1 MSGKEQQAGHGIKV
15 RAAAQRKR
23 ILHAAQKC
31 FVERGFRAASMATI
45 AETAAMSPG
54 LIYRY
59 FRGKN
64 EIILAIIEQQLGVA
78 RERIAE
84 LHATEDIAAAL
95 AGSYGVAEQEDGE
108 RISAPLFLEMS
119 AEATRNTQIA
129 AAAHVS
135 DAAVREAIAQVLMR
149 GSAQGGYGMSR
160 AAAVERALM
169 LMCLFEGLRVREAR
183 EPRLNRKLLKAALTR
198 LLAAILAPPSRSV

>member
-1 MSGKEQQAGHGIKV
+1 MSAQAQQGQGV
-15 RAAAQRKR
+15 RLRAAAQRKR
-23 ILHAAQKC
+23 ILRAAQKC
-31 FVERGFRAASMATI
+31 FVEHGFHAASMATI

-95 AGSYGVAEQEDGE
+95 AGSYGAAEQEDAE

-119 AEATRNTQIA
+119 AAATRDRQIA
-129 AAAHVS
+129 AATRVS
-135 DAAVREAIAQVLMR
+135 DAAVREAIAQVLAR
-149 GSAQGGYGMSR
+149 SRAEGGYAMPRSM
-160 AAAVERALM
+160 AVERALM

-183 EPRLNRKLLKAALTR
+183 EPGLDRKLLKAALTR
-198 LLAAILAPPSRSV
+198 LLAAILAPPQRSA

>member
-1 MSGKEQQAGHGIKV
+1 MSGRGQEAGQGV
-15 RAAAQRKR
+15 GARAAAQRRR
-23 ILHAAQKC
+23 ILRAAQKC
-31 FVERGFRAASMATI
+31 FVERGFHAASMATI

-54 LIYRY
+54 LNYRY

-95 AGSYGVAEQEDGE
+95 AGSYGVAEQEDAE

-119 AEATRNTQIA
+119 AEATREPQIA
-129 AAAHVS
+129 AATQVS
-135 DAAVREAIAQVLMR
+135 DTTVREVIAQVLMR
-149 GSAQGGYGMSR
+149 ARAQGGYGMSR
-160 AAAVERALM
+160 ATAVERALM

-183 EPRLNRKLLKAALTR
+183 EPRLNRKLLKAALTG
-198 LLAAILAPPSRSV
+198 LLTAILAPSSRSA